1 VETAAAVEIEKGCL
15 RRFSL
20 EDFHRCLKKSSQKPL
35 RLFHS
40 YHRPDGGDY
49 DNKVNFSETA
59 IHLKVASFWSEE
71 WGAPHFRFACQGF
84 KRPLFELIIVLF
96 LADVGVVDA
105 TPQHSVDEDRQFVC
119 GGDDSLRFTDA
130 GTKTATKS
138 AKRALA
144 AKQALGAQ
152 AKNGSSAVD
161 RLTGTAFQHTAA
173 GDLVVGDTG

>member
-1 VETAAAVEIEKGCL
+1 METAAAVEIEKGCL

-71 WGAPHFRFACQGF
+71 WGAPQGAPQPQGVRAGATNF
-84 KRPLFELIIVLF
+84 ICSAQGCVATRTAIASLIYSYYPKTTRWCHIYYRAG
-96 LADVGVVDA
+96 ADCIGW
-105 TPQHSVDEDRQFVC
+105 
-119 GGDDSLRFTDA
+119 
-130 GTKTATKS
+130 
-138 AKRALA
+138 
-144 AKQALGAQ
+144 
-152 AKNGSSAVD
+152 
-161 RLTGTAFQHTAA
+161 
-173 GDLVVGDTG
+173 